1 MKFHN
6 LDEIYTEGLQITPKG
21 FECPVCGKVY
31 KREKAANIHYDA
43 RSCWDMVHL
52 FRDTPTEVTIRSLA
66 NVLLGSLRDVR
77 AYSSMKRFRKSSI
90 YQLTAKLIMYNIT
103 NDINDI
109 ENYVMWG
116 MHKVKANNPAM
127 TLNFLL
133 KDRLDFS
140 DFYDFRRSIL
150 TDPEQS
156 RFYDQNIDRMTENP
170 NFMIRQVE
178 KGWLT
183 FEFISTKI
191 SMSEW
196 MMKLN
201 DIQAHKVRELLKR

>member
-21 FECPVCGKVY
+21 LECPVCGKVY
-31 KREKAANIHYDA
+31 KRENAANKHYDA
-43 RSCWDMVHL
+43 RSCWNMVHL

-66 NVLLGSLRDVR
+66 NILLGSLRDVR
-77 AYSSMKRFRKSSI
+77 AYSSMKRFRKSNI

-116 MHKVKANNPAM
+116 MHKVKANNPTM
-127 TLNFLL
+127 TINFLL
-133 KDRLDFS
+133 KERLDFS
-140 DFYDFRRSIL
+140 EFYDFRRSIL

-183 FEFISTKI
+183 FEFISSKI

-196 MMKLN
+196 MTKLN
-201 DIQAHKVRELLKR
+201 DVQVHKVRELLKR